1 MSCLLKNLLLA
12 LDFPLRRP
20 KSLSQVH
27 LYSMSLLDPFLNYE
41 SPLQD
46 FEFYSIVFNFKIAR
60 VYQKSVC
67 RMYDNIKNMRN

>member
-27 LYSMSLLDPFLNYE
+27 FYSMSLLDPFLNYE

-46 FEFYSIVFNFKIAR
+46 FYSIVFTGNFKIAR
-60 VYQKSVC
+60 VNQKKYVSNV
-67 RMYDNIKNMRN
+67 

>member
-1 MSCLLKNLLLA
+1 
-12 LDFPLRRP
+12 
-20 KSLSQVH
+20 
-27 LYSMSLLDPFLNYE
+27 MSLLDPFLNYE

-46 FEFYSIVFNFKIAR
+46 VEFYSIVFNFKIAR